1 MGYVKI
7 VRNFKTEGKS
17 LDPFARPANDA
28 QRVEAL
34 HKLKIMNTSSE
45 EIFSLYT
52 ELAARMFMTPI
63 ALISFVDEDTVF
75 YKESFGVNRTGE
87 LVARKNSPC
96 TLAILNDE
104 ITLLR
109 YALSDPCILADTKNL
124 EEAGYKFYAGAPLKT
139 PDNFNIGMFAVV
151 DKKSRE
157 YSDEQLVQ
165 LRVLATEVMNEIS
178 LRLTDQNSK
187 KPDVNARLKALRSR
201 IETLK

>member
-7 VRNFKTEGKS
+7 VRNFKTEAKAF
-17 LDPFARPANDA
+17 DPDARPSNDV
-28 QRVEAL
+28 QRVQAL
-34 HKLKIMNTSSE
+34 HKLNIMNTSSE

-63 ALISFVDEDTVF
+63 ALISFVDQDTVF
-75 YKESFGVNRTGE
+75 YKESFGINRTGE

-109 YALSDPCILADTKNL
+109 YALSDPCVLADTKNL

-139 PDNFNIGMFAVV
+139 ADNFNIGMLAVV

-157 YSDEQLVQ
+157 YSDEQLDQ
-165 LRVLATEVMNEIS
+165 LKMLATEVVNEIS
-178 LRLTDQNSK
+178 LRLSEQNSSK
-187 KPDVNARLKALRSR
+187 ANVNARIKILRSR
-201 IETLK
+201 IEALK

>member
-7 VRNFKTEGKS
+7 VRNFKTDGKS
-17 LDPFARPANDA
+17 LDPFARPANDV

-34 HKLKIMNTSSE
+34 HQLKIMNTSSE

-63 ALISFVDEDTVF
+63 ALISFVDEETVF

-124 EEAGYKFYAGAPLKT
+124 EEVGYKFYAGAPLKT
-139 PDNFNIGMFAVV
+139 LDNFNIGMLAVV

-157 YSDEQLVQ
+157 YSDEQLEH
-165 LRVLATEVMNEIS
+165 LKMLASEVMSEIL
-178 LRLTDQNSK
+178 LRSTEQNLN
-187 KPDVNARLKALRSR
+187 KPDINARVKALRLR

>member
-7 VRNFKTEGKS
+7 VRNFKTEGKN
-17 LDPFARPANDA
+17 LDPFVRPANDVH
-28 QRVEAL
+28 RVEAL
-34 HKLKIMNTSSE
+34 RKLKVMNTSSE

-52 ELAARMFMTPI
+52 ELAARMFITPI

-75 YKESFGVNRTGE
+75 YKESFGVKRTGE

-139 PDNFNIGMFAVV
+139 FDNFNIGMLAVV

-157 YSDEQLVQ
+157 YSDEQFEQ
-165 LRVLATEVMNEIS
+165 LKTLANEVMNEIS

-187 KPDVNARLKALRSR
+187 NPDINVRVKDLRSR
-201 IETLK
+201 IDALK

>member
-7 VRNFKTEGKS
+7 VRNFKTEGKPF
-17 LDPFARPANDA
+17 DPFVRPSNDA
-28 QRVEAL
+28 ERLKAL
-34 HKLKIMNTSSE
+34 HELNIMNTSSE

-52 ELAARMFMTPI
+52 ELAARMFTTPI
-63 ALISFVDEDTVF
+63 ALISFVDQDTVF

-109 YALSDPCILADTKNL
+109 YALSDPCVLADTKNL
-124 EEAGYKFYAGAPLKT
+124 EEVGYKFYAGAPLKT
-139 PDNFNIGMFAVV
+139 KDNFNIGMLAVV

-157 YSDEQLVQ
+157 YSDEQLHE
-165 LRVLATEVMNEIS
+165 LKLLAAEIMNEIT
-178 LRLTDQNSK
+178 LRLSGQNSR
-187 KPDVNARLKALRSR
+187 KPELNACVNALRSR
-201 IETLK
+201 IEALK

>member
-1 MGYVKI
+1 
-7 VRNFKTEGKS
+7 
-17 LDPFARPANDA
+17 
-28 QRVEAL
+28 
-34 HKLKIMNTSSE
+34 MNTSSE

-52 ELAARMFMTPI
+52 ELAARTFNTPI

-75 YKESFGVNRTGE
+75 YKESFGINRTGE

-139 PDNFNIGMFAVV
+139 PDRFNVGMLAVI

-157 YSDEQLVQ
+157 YSDEQLKQ
-165 LRVLATEVMNEIS
+165 LQLLANEVMQEITIRS
-178 LRLTDQNSK
+178 TEQRLDKTGL
-187 KPDVNARLKALRSR
+187 NARVKSLRSR
-201 IETLK
+201 IEALT